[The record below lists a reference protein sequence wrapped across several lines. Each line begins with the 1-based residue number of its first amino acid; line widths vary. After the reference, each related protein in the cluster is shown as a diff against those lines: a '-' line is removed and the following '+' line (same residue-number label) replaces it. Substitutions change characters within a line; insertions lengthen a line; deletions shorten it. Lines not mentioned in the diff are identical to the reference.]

1 MVLIIRHSSERGRIK
16 QLETNNEVVFIRN
29 VISNRQTQY
38 HQQLPEIKTPL
49 NIELGLYFNYL
60 SRSKNLITFL
70 FDLILSGNYQKIVSI
85 KKSILQSFHL

>member
-1 MVLIIRHSSERGRIK
+1 MVLIIRHSSDRGRIK

-38 HQQLPEIKTPL
+38 HQQLPEIKIPL

-60 SRSKNLITFL
+60 SRSKSLITFL
-70 FDLILSGNYQKIVSI
+70 SDLILSGNYQKIVSI